1 MSGFEPELQASK
13 ARVLTVRRQRRAYR
27 APIPCSQYR
36 APRNPAGI
44 ETRSV
49 KAVLTVWPG
58 LCTNSGIRTRE
69 AEASDL
75 KSDPFDRSGMLVCA
89 RFISKIKFW
98 LRIAV

>member
-13 ARVLTVRRQRRAYR
+13 ARVLTIRRQRH
-27 APIPCSQYR
+27 YR

-44 ETRSV
+44 ETSSV

-75 KSDPFDRSGMLVCA
+75 KSDPFDRSGMLVYA
-89 RFISKIKFW
+89 RFILRLNSC